1 MDTSFKPEIILQNL
15 SPEVKSFIYQAI
27 LEFEPFSTSD
37 TVISV
42 IAKNPLG
49 LLTQNEEVDEETTT
63 FAFDV
68 SELPTKTRLK
78 KMYRIAISITE
89 DGGRI
94 EAEGLHANIYEAITA
109 AKNKLLH
116 TLAEIQDDIV
126 SKQDR
131 QMQIRQAMAAGG
143 SVH

>member
-1 MDTSFKPEIILQNL
+1 
-15 SPEVKSFIYQAI
+15 

-49 LLTQNEEVDEETTT
+49 LLTQNEEVDEETTS

-126 SKQDR
+126 TKQDR

>member
-49 LLTQNEEVDEETTT
+49 LLTQNEEVDEETTS

-116 TLAEIQDDIV
+116 TLAEIQDDIIT
-126 SKQDR
+126 KQDR